1 MKQKVGFFIDTSQTS
16 GGAFSEVVYMLNKLE
31 QIFQNKIEII
41 ILSTSSKSNINSLN
55 SKINIKYFKMNIFQR
70 YLCYLKNYNSIF
82 RKFGSFLFSNKFE
95 NFLKENEIEVV
106 YFVSPSQ
113 YALYL
118 EDTDF
123 IITVPDVSH
132 RENVEFPEWAKSSNF
147 FWKENILSKVL
158 IRAIAV
164 ITNAAIIKNKIIKF
178 YRVEDNRVHVISHQP
193 SIAISNFKQATSKP
207 TKKYDLPKKYIF
219 YPANFLPHKNHKYI
233 IDVINLLKFDRKK
246 DISAVFCGSDKGY
259 LSKIKKYV
267 SSLNLNNEI
276 IFLDFVK
283 DEDLPFLY
291 LNSIALTMPTFSGP
305 TNIPPWEAF
314 KIGVPVIYSD
324 ILGIREVYK
333 DSVYYIDPMR
343 PQTMAD
349 AIIDV
354 IDNQSVRKKL
364 VENGKKMLEANNFDK
379 DANKI
384 LNILEENKIIK
395 NSWLFQQDN

>member
-1 MKQKVGFFIDTSQTS
+1 M
-16 GGAFSEVVYMLNKLE
+16 
-31 QIFQNKIEII
+31 
-41 ILSTSSKSNINSLN
+41 
-55 SKINIKYFKMNIFQR
+55 
-70 YLCYLKNYNSIF
+70 
-82 RKFGSFLFSNKFE
+82 
-95 NFLKENEIEVV
+95 
-106 YFVSPSQ
+106 
-113 YALYL
+113 
-118 EDTDF
+118 
-123 IITVPDVSH
+123 
-132 RENVEFPEWAKSSNF
+132 
-147 FWKENILSKVL
+147 
-158 IRAIAV
+158 
-164 ITNAAIIKNKIIKF
+164 
-178 YRVEDNRVHVISHQP
+178 
-193 SIAISNFKQATSKP
+193 
-207 TKKYDLPKKYIF
+207 
-219 YPANFLPHKNHKYI
+219 
-233 IDVINLLKFDRKK
+233 
-246 DISAVFCGSDKGY
+246 
-259 LSKIKKYV
+259 

-364 VENGKKMLEANNFDK
+364 VANGKKMLEANNFDK